1 MRTNEHQLDSTSE
14 PPPETL
20 RTPTKRRRAWGK
32 GHLFR
37 HGRTWWIS
45 VSFRGQRIR
54 ESTGHA
60 DRRKAGEYLD
70 AKLAQLNAA
79 KATGH
84 GVVTSEVRRTTVR
97 QRLDALLL
105 DFELRGVRG
114 CAAARSHLGFPPES
128 APGAMPSKVLKAFG
142 AWRAVDL
149 SGEAIDRYVRDRL
162 TAGARPATVN
172 RETQLLGQAVRPFLA
187 RLGLPVPHV
196 RRQREENVRQG

>member
-1 MRTNEHQLDSTSE
+1 MTTSEQKLDSTTE
-14 PPPETL
+14 PSRETP
-20 RTPTKRRRAWGK
+20 RTATRRRRARGK

-114 CAAARSHLGFPPES
+114 YAAARSHLGFPS
-128 APGAMPSKVLKAFG
+128 KGAPSAMPSKVLKAFG
-142 AWRAVDL
+142 GWRAVDL
-149 SGEAIDRYVRDRL
+149 SGDAIDRYVRDRL
-162 TAGARPATVN
+162 AAGARPATVN
-172 RETQLLGQAVRPFLA
+172 RETQ
-187 RLGLPVPHV
+187 
-196 RRQREENVRQG
+196 